1 MAEQLL
7 GPPQSP
13 ADLDDDREVPTARVL
28 DALRQLVNLGA
39 AFLRDAAIVKEGLG
53 QSFAQ
58 RDRARDLVG
67 DERRLKTLSQ
77 LNLLGSYARFQHRTT
92 PWWALLYEGSDDKR
106 TKRTP
111 LGLNRFD
118 RRSMRRS
125 NRPECQAA
133 FRCRKLVYSAVS
145 NSMYPPN
152 DTGSP
157 NGRICVAQKPP
168 KPFLRSI
175 Q

>member
-39 AFLRDAAIVKEGLG
+39 ASLRDAVIVKEGLG

-58 RDRARDLVG
+58 RDGARDLVG

-77 LNLLGSYARFQHRTT
+77 LNLLGSMRALSIVRHLSGRSGRTSVVQ
-92 PWWALLYEGSDDKR
+92 LRLVEGV
-106 TKRTP
+106 
-111 LGLNRFD
+111 
-118 RRSMRRS
+118 
-125 NRPECQAA
+125 AA
-133 FRCRKLVYSAVS
+133 HFGWR
-145 NSMYPPN
+145 
-152 DTGSP
+152 
-157 NGRICVAQKPP
+157 
-168 KPFLRSI
+168 
-175 Q
+175 